1 MTMVRKR
8 DEIDFFP
15 KRTAIQ
21 DVGGETE
28 ANVSP

>member
-1 MTMVRKR
+1 MVRKQA
-8 DEIDFFP
+8 EIKFFP

-28 ANVSP
+28 AKVSP